1 MNINQKLKKLG
12 EHLET
17 GLVGRRDHARML
29 LLAAVAGENAILFG
43 PPGTAKSLLARRLKD
58 CFADDVKYFEC
69 LLTKFSMPEEVFGPV
84 SLKGLEQDIFRRVYD
99 RYMPGAGI
107 AFIDETFKANSAIL
121 NSMLT
126 ILNEREFD
134 TGNERITVPLR
145 CVVGASNEMPKESEL
160 QALYDRFIVRM
171 RVNQIENDEDLDA
184 YLKTNHE
191 YTLPEKSLRLTKND
205 LDEIT
210 NLSKKIP
217 VDDALINLLKDLRT
231 WCHENKIFISDRRL
245 GKIKRLIQV
254 AAVTSGRKSAGLV
267 ESWAIRHCAWDDF
280 TTKQFVELSEWLDS
294 RIDKQQHDLVGL
306 KAHVEQEKISC
317 SSKTKIQS
325 KNQNG
330 DLVYINRDGIDT
342 TYKTETVYEY
352 EKKLLSAQEI
362 KNILKE
368 KHQDSGSGKDT
379 QIHITGRGWVK
390 LEDYFSSNY
399 TPQKIENTP
408 KTIDGVYTNQQR
420 ERFKQGP
427 VQIRTE
433 LKNKIK
439 EINDQISILQKSL
452 DDSPWTPK
460 NYQESF
466 LTGLKANLL
475 ELDQL
480 NVELERIIKDYDD
493 LLITTAVEKLTDPS
507 A

>member
-58 CFADDVKYFEC
+58 CFADDIKYFEC

-134 TGNERITVPLR
+134 TGNERIKVTLR

-171 RVNQIENDEDLDA
+171 RVNQIENDKDLDA

-191 YTLPEKSLRLTKND
+191 YILPEKSLRLTKND

-210 NLSKKIP
+210 NLSKKIS

-231 WCHENKIFISDRRL
+231 WCLENKIFISDRRL

-254 AAVTSGRKSAGLV
+254 AAVTSGRQSAGV
-267 ESWAIRHCAWDDF
+267 VDSWAIRHCAWDDF
-280 TTKQFVELSEWLDS
+280 TTKQIDELSEWLDG
-294 RIDKQQHDLVGL
+294 RINKQQHDLVGL

-317 SSKTKIQS
+317 LSKTRINI
-325 KNQNG
+325 KNTKG
-330 DLVYINRDGIDT
+330 DLIYIDKDGNDT
-342 TYKTETVYEY
+342 THKTETFYKI
-352 EKKLLSAQEI
+352 EKKLLTAEEI
-362 KNILKE
+362 KNFLKE
-368 KHQDSGSGKDT
+368 KFSVHGSGKDT
-379 QIHITGRGWVK
+379 QIHVDYNWVN
-390 LEDYFSSNY
+390 LNDYLSKNY
-399 TPQKIENTP
+399 KAEKIENKP
-408 KTIDGVYTNQQR
+408 KTVHGVYTHEQR
-420 ERFKQGP
+420 QRFKQGP
-427 VQIRTE
+427 VDIRSDLE
-433 LKNKIK
+433 NKIK
-439 EINDQISILQKSL
+439 EINEQISILQKSL

-460 NYQESF
+460 SYQESF
-466 LTGLKANLL
+466 VTGLKANLL

-480 NVELERIIKDYDD
+480 NLELGAIIKEYDD
-493 LLITTAVEKLTDPS
+493 LLITTDKEKLTDPS

>member
-12 EHLET
+12 EHLEA

-58 CFADDVKYFEC
+58 CFADDIKYFEC

-84 SLKGLEQDIFRRVYD
+84 SLKGLEKDIFQRVYD
-99 RYMPGAGI
+99 RYMPGAGV

-134 TGNERITVPLR
+134 TGNERIKVPLR

-171 RVNQIENDEDLDA
+171 RVNQIETDEQLDS
-184 YLKTNHE
+184 YLKTTHE
-191 YTLPEKSLRLTKND
+191 YTPPDKSLRLTKND
-205 LDEIT
+205 LEEIT

-231 WCHENKIFISDRRL
+231 WCLENKIFISDRRL

-280 TTKQFVELSEWLDS
+280 TTKQFNELSDWLDS
-294 RIDKQQHDLVGL
+294 RIDKQQHDLAGL

-317 SSKTKIQS
+317 SNKTKIHLRNS
-325 KNQNG
+325 KG
-330 DLVYINRDGIDT
+330 DLIYLNKDGVDT
-342 TYKTETVYEY
+342 TSDTEIVYKV
-352 EKKLLSAQEI
+352 EKKLLTKDEI
-362 KNILKE
+362 KDFLKG
-368 KHQDSGSGKDT
+368 KFQVTGTGKDIL
-379 QIHITGRGWVK
+379 IHINYNWVN
-390 LEDYFSSNY
+390 LNDYLSKNY
-399 TPQKIENTP
+399 TAEKIQNKP
-408 KTIDGVYTNQQR
+408 KTIDGIYTNEQR
-420 ERFKQGP
+420 EKFKLGP
-427 VQIRTE
+427 IQIRNE

-439 EINDQISILQKSL
+439 EINNQISILEKCL

-460 NYQESF
+460 NYQDSF
-466 LTGLKANLL
+466 LAGLKANLL

-480 NVELERIIKDYDD
+480 SAELERIIKDYDD
-493 LLITTAVEKLTDPS
+493 LLITTALEKLTDPS

>member
-12 EHLET
+12 EHLEA

-58 CFADDVKYFEC
+58 CFADDIKYFEC

-84 SLKGLEQDIFRRVYD
+84 SLKGLEKDIFQRVYD
-99 RYMPGAGI
+99 RYMPGAGV

-134 TGNERITVPLR
+134 TGNERIKVPLR

-171 RVNQIENDEDLDA
+171 RVNQIETDEQLDS
-184 YLKTNHE
+184 YLKTAHE
-191 YTLPEKSLRLTKND
+191 YTPPDKSLRLTKND

-217 VDDALINLLKDLRT
+217 VDDALINLLKDLRA
-231 WCHENKIFISDRRL
+231 WCLENKIFISDRRL

-280 TTKQFVELSEWLDS
+280 TTKQFDELSDWLDS
-294 RIDKQQHDLVGL
+294 RIDKQQHDLAGL

-317 SSKTKIQS
+317 SSKTKIQL
-325 KNQNG
+325 KNQKG
-330 DLVYINRDGIDT
+330 DLIYVSSKDGVET
-342 TYKTETVYEY
+342 THKTETVY
-352 EKKLLSAQEI
+352 KIDNKLLSLVEL
-362 KNILKE
+362 KNILMDKFRN
-368 KHQDSGSGKDT
+368 QGSGKDT
-379 QIHITGRGWVK
+379 LIYVEHNWVN
-390 LEDYFSSNY
+390 LDLYISNNIKS
-399 TPQKIENTP
+399 QRIENIP
-408 KTIDGVYTNQQR
+408 KTIDGVYTNEQR
-420 ERFKQGP
+420 EKFKLGP
-427 VQIRTE
+427 IQIRNE

-439 EINDQISILQKSL
+439 EINDQISILEKCL

-460 NYQESF
+460 NYQDSF

-480 NVELERIIKDYDD
+480 SVELERIIKDYDD
-493 LLITTAVEKLTDPS
+493 LLITIAREKLTDPS